1 MVKLKLVS
9 IEHVLNAITERMQGF
24 NQAFLQSSKTD
35 ANGSA
40 FGIMLEELI
49 SRVPSPLMLQ
59 QSDDLLA
66 FIQHTSQT
74 TYPALQ
80 KVRTLP
86 ASGNA
91 TLSFVGQFSKRL
103 VACFVID
110 SFCA

>member
-1 MVKLKLVS
+1 MAKSKSVS
-9 IEHVLNAITERMQGF
+9 IEHVLNATTKRRQEF

-35 ANGSA
+35 GKASA

-66 FIQHTSQT
+66 FIRHTSQT
-74 TYPALQ
+74 TYLALQ

-86 ASGNA
+86 ASGSA
-91 TLSFVGQFSKRL
+91 TLSLVGQFSEGL
-103 VACFVID
+103 VACIVVD